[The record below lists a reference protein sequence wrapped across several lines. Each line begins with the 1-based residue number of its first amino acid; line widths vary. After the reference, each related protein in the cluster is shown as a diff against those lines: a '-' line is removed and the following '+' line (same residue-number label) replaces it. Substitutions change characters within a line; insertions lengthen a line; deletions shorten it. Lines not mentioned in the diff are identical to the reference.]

1 MLSLLRTLLTD
12 LFNLLDL
19 VFSLEVSLFDLLD
32 SIFILLFESLKFVH
46 AHVHDI
52 LFGPWVGDH
61 HAEVWGK
68 LIEVNVSI
76 LTAVGAIHGSIIELL
91 MSYSR
96 VGVRIHIL
104 LLQVTQVIHT
114 LLQTLEK
121 VTAHVLRLAIVW
133 MLT

>member
-32 SIFILLFESLKFVH
+32 PIFILLFESLKFVH

-52 LFGPWVGDH
+52 LFGPRVGDH

-96 VGVRIHIL
+96 VGVWIHIL
-104 LLQVTQVIHT
+104 LLQVTQVIHAF
-114 LLQTLEK
+114 LQTLEK
-121 VTAHVLRLAIVW
+121 VTTHVLRLPIVW